1 MDFYTLLGYLSGLY
15 LIKPDLE
22 PSTLLRT
29 ASLVHIVDAVLC
41 WLIAASTG
49 RNKKIWTAAGLFLG
63 MWALGTLFLLP
74 DKRQEAN
81 ERRL

>member
-63 MWALGTLFLLP
+63 MWALGGLFLLP
-74 DKRQEAN
+74 DKRHERK

>member
-1 MDFYTLLGYLSGLY
+1 VDFYTIVGYVSGLY

-29 ASLVHIVDAVLC
+29 VSLVHVVDAVLC
-41 WLIAASTG
+41 WFIAAYTG

-63 MWALGTLFLLP
+63 MWALGTLFFVP
-74 DKRQEAN
+74 D
-81 ERRL
+81 RRAKTNQHTG